1 MRNGHSNSLLEQ
13 LQSPFFSPPFPYT
26 TLANCLWQVDIVAI
40 VTVQSRNNIFHWIW
54 TSVVQT
60 ISIDERMTRKCVF
73 KYIELMAG
81 WVIKTLQRLLYL
93 DISIRQKQGRAPR
106 CQKWFISFD
115 RAVYSVIYNTFFFFH
130 LILSKS
136 YNGTQLTCANDISC
150 NWKKLSDSTGM
161 LAWISVL
168 RMAI

>member
-106 CQKWFISFD
+106 NDSFPLIELCT
-115 RAVYSVIYNTFFFFH
+115 VWSTTLFFFH